1 MSIRKRLFIS
11 NAVMIILPIILFNIY
26 FILLHLF
33 FGNELNS
40 FTHWPGAHV
49 EQNQPAFSKL
59 TKTASLQPEKLL
71 DTTYLD
77 ALSSELKKEQTGL
90 IIRKGQKIIYNS
102 SPIKGVDTKDIPVFG
117 QEGYHPMVWLGNRPF
132 SIRQHDFYFDDGK
145 EGSILL
151 INKNH
156 SFPQFARQFFP
167 LIIFGLLGIV
177 ILTNILLSYLM
188 ARSIL
193 KPVRLL
199 SMASEKISRGD
210 LNFHIQSNKKDEL
223 GKLVNAFDD
232 MRKQLKRHNELRDQ
246 YENNRKEL
254 IASISHDLKT
264 PITSI
269 RGYVEGIMDGVANTE
284 EKLKKY
290 LETIHTKAEYM
301 DRLINEL
308 FLYSKLEVNQVAF
321 RFEKVK
327 ILPFIKDYLEE
338 LKLEFNPDQVQ
349 ILLHASEP
357 FPAVVRIDR
366 DHIIRVMSN
375 IIYNSIKYK
384 DKGQCI
390 IRISLHDQKDMI
402 KVAITDNGPGVPRE
416 ELPNIFHQFYRGDPS
431 RRADTGGSG
440 LGLAIASQIIKAHG
454 GDIWGENSDDH
465 GLIIAFTLPKADD

>member
-1 MSIRKRLFIS
+1 
-11 NAVMIILPIILFNIY
+11 
-26 FILLHLF
+26 
-33 FGNELNS
+33 
-40 FTHWPGAHV
+40 
-49 EQNQPAFSKL
+49 
-59 TKTASLQPEKLL
+59 
-71 DTTYLD
+71 
-77 ALSSELKKEQTGL
+77 
-90 IIRKGQKIIYNS
+90 
-102 SPIKGVDTKDIPVFG
+102 
-117 QEGYHPMVWLGNRPF
+117 
-132 SIRQHDFYFDDGK
+132 
-145 EGSILL
+145 
-151 INKNH
+151 
-156 SFPQFARQFFP
+156 
-167 LIIFGLLGIV
+167 
-177 ILTNILLSYLM
+177 
-188 ARSIL
+188 
-193 KPVRLL
+193 
-199 SMASEKISRGD
+199 
-210 LNFHIQSNKKDEL
+210 
-223 GKLVNAFDD
+223 
-232 MRKQLKRHNELRDQ
+232 
-246 YENNRKEL
+246 
-254 IASISHDLKT
+254 
-264 PITSI
+264 
-269 RGYVEGIMDGVANTE
+269 
-284 EKLKKY
+284 
-290 LETIHTKAEYM
+290 
-301 DRLINEL
+301 
-308 FLYSKLEVNQVAF
+308 LYSKLEVNQVAF

>member
-71 DTTYLD
+71 EKNYLD

-90 IIRKGQKIIYNS
+90 IIRKGKKVIYHS
-102 SPIKGVDTKDIPVFG
+102 SPIKGIERDIPSFG
-117 QEGYHPMVWLGNRPF
+117 QEGYHPMVRLGNHPF
-132 SIRQHDFYFDDGK
+132 SVRQHDFYFDDGE
-145 EGSILL
+145 EGSLLL
-151 INKNH
+151 IKENR

-338 LKLEFNPDQVQ
+338 LKLEFDPDQVQ
-349 ILLHASEP
+349 ILLQASEP

-375 IIYNSIKYK
+375 IIYNSFKYK

-390 IRISLHDQKDMI
+390 IRISLHDQKDFI
-402 KVAITDNGPGVPRE
+402 KVAIADNGPGVPHE
-416 ELPNIFHQFYRGDPS
+416 ELPNIFHQFYRSDPS
-431 RRADTGGSG
+431 RSADTGGSG

-454 GDIWGENSDDH
+454 GDIWAENGETQ

>member
-40 FTHWPGAHV
+40 FTHRPGAHV

-77 ALSSELKKEQTGL
+77 ALSSELKKEQTEL
-90 IIRKGQKIIYNS
+90 IIRKGQKILYNV
-102 SPIKGVDTKDIPVFG
+102 SPFKGVDTKDIPAFG
-117 QEGYHPMVWLGNRPF
+117 QEGYNPMVWLDSRPF
-132 SIRQHDFYFDDGK
+132 SIRQHDFYFDDGE

-156 SFPQFARQFFP
+156 SFPQLARQFFP

-338 LKLEFNPDQVQ
+338 LKLEFNPDQIQ

>member
-1 MSIRKRLFIS
+1 MSIRKKLFIS
-11 NAVMIILPIILFNIY
+11 NAVMIIMPIILFIIY

-71 DTTYLD
+71 EKNYLD

-90 IIRKGQKIIYNS
+90 IIRKGKKVIYHS
-102 SPIKGVDTKDIPVFG
+102 SPIKGIERDIPSFG
-117 QEGYHPMVWLGNRPF
+117 QEGYHPMVRLGNHPF
-132 SIRQHDFYFDDGK
+132 SVRQHDFYFDDGE
-145 EGSILL
+145 EGSLLL
-151 INKNH
+151 IKENR

-232 MRKQLKRHNELRDQ
+232 MKKQLKRHNELRDQ